1 MSYNINTCFD
11 LVGRVEVLLGK
22 FIHYGFSIIRH
33 PHRQDW
39 KCDKLTERNI
49 LKLWKTYCI
58 SFFAYTAKST
68 FEDMA
73 ISTVLITLSE
83 KILY

>member
-1 MSYNINTCFD
+1 MSYNINTYFD

-22 FIHYGFSIIRH
+22 FIHYGFSIIRQ

-49 LKLWKTYCI
+49 LMLWKENLVHL
-58 SFFAYTAKST
+58 FF
-68 FEDMA
+68 
-73 ISTVLITLSE
+73 
-83 KILY
+83 